1 MARKAKVTRKT
12 RETDITVEVNLD
24 GSGVND
30 IKTPIPFLDH
40 MLMNLSRHGLVDLK
54 VRAKGDIEVDFHHT
68 IEDVGLTLGEAV
80 KKAAGD
86 KKGIT
91 RCGSAVVPMMD
102 ALSTVVLDMS
112 GRPYFKFTASSETSA
127 LTQRIFPYDLVNK
140 AEDGFDIGLVQEFM
154 MAFANSAGV
163 DLHIT
168 LHYGRDLHHSIE
180 SIFKAFGRALK
191 EAIGKNSRIKGV
203 LSTKGKL

>member
-40 MLMNLSRHGLVDLK
+40 MLTNLSRHGLVDLK

-68 IEDVGLTLGEAV
+68 VEDVGLTLGEAV
-80 KKAAGD
+80 RKAAGD

-91 RCGSAVVPMMD
+91 RCGSSVVPMMD
-102 ALSTVVLDMS
+102 ALSTVVIDMS
-112 GRPYFKFTASSETSA
+112 GRPYFRFNDPSEASA
-127 LTQRIFPYDLVNK
+127 LAQRVFPVNM
-140 AEDGFDIGLVQEFM
+140 AEEGFDIGLVQEFM
-154 MAFANSAGV
+154 TAFANSAGA

-191 EAIGKNSRIKGV
+191 EALGKDSRIKGV